1 MAETR
6 TEQAREQ
13 ETSRRTS
20 QESGSSG
27 RGQSSRQAEGTQQ
40 QSMMRRDRYTIDD
53 DPFFFPFALSP
64 FTLLR
69 RFFGRDIAEMMGEVD
84 RDRTWGNQTSSAPWT
99 PRVDV
104 MQQGSELIVRADL
117 PGVNPDDVT
126 VDVSEDGL
134 TIAGERREERREER
148 NGVYRM
154 ERSYGSFYRVV
165 PLPDGA
171 MTDQANATF
180 KNGVLEIKMPAPPEQ
195 VSRGRRLQI
204 SRGDQASNESKNQA
218 ASQGDRP

>member
-1 MAETR
+1 V
-6 TEQAREQ
+6 
-13 ETSRRTS
+13 
-20 QESGSSG
+20 
-27 RGQSSRQAEGTQQ
+27 
-40 QSMMRRDRYTIDD
+40 I
-53 DPFFFPFALSP
+53 
-64 FTLLR
+64 
-69 RFFGRDIAEMMGEVD
+69 
-84 RDRTWGNQTSSAPWT
+84 
-99 PRVDV
+99 
-104 MQQGSELIVRADL
+104 QQGSELIVRADL
-117 PGVNPDDVT
+117 PGVNPEDVT

-180 KNGVLEIKMPAPPEQ
+180 KDGVLEIRMPAPPEQ

-204 SRGDQASNESKNQA
+204 SRGDQASSESKNQA
-218 ASQGDRP
+218 ASQSDRR

>member
-20 QESGSSG
+20 QQSGSSE

-40 QSMMRRDRYTIDD
+40 QSMVRRDPYTIDD
-53 DPFFFPFALSP
+53 PFFSSFALSP

-84 RDRTWGNQTSSAPWT
+84 RDRTQGSRTSSATWI

-104 MQQGSELIVRADL
+104 IQQGSELIVRADL
-117 PGVNPDDVT
+117 PGVNPEDVT

-180 KNGVLEIKMPAPPEQ
+180 KDGVLEIRMPAPPEQ

-204 SRGDQASNESKNQA
+204 SRGDQASSESKNQA
-218 ASQGDRP
+218 ASQSDRR